1 MGRIVLA
8 TSPTTDEEYG
18 GTTATQAS
26 EVAYDNTTSG
36 LTADDVQE
44 AIDEVDAKTD
54 AKLSDVH
61 MNFVR
66 VTNANLTT
74 NMDLTSYV
82 DNALSPGYSFIG
94 FLSMGSSD
102 SWVTNF
108 PIYVSQA
115 SSKEGRPW
123 WSGTIPTNGSVRFYF
138 LEQKV
143 G

>member
-1 MGRIVLA
+1 LHY
-8 TSPTTDEEYG
+8 SS
-18 GTTATQAS
+18 TQS
-26 EVAYDNTTSG
+26 TK
-36 LTADDVQE
+36 QK
-44 AIDEVDAKTD
+44 IDEVSTKTD

-82 DNALSPGYSFIG
+82 NNALSPGYSFIG
-94 FLSMGSSD
+94 FLSMGASD
-102 SWVTNF
+102 NWVTTF

-115 SSKEGRPW
+115 GSKEGRPW
-123 WSGTIPTNGSVRFYF
+123 WSGTIPTNGNVRFYF